1 MEKTKHTNNK
11 MTGPK
16 PIPPSPEDCCGQGC
30 VPCVNDIYETEL
42 RLWENE
48 CKQLELESKPTE
60 TPNKLICRDS
70 YTSFK
75 IKEIIP
81 LTNDTFIYQ
90 FELPYATARLL
101 PNNLAIGQ
109 HLILRL
115 VLENHSDVDED
126 QIQVTGGSI
135 TRQYTILSSPT
146 AQGYFDI
153 MIKLYKD
160 GIASQMIRRWKVG
173 DIAEFRGPFGEFAER
188 FLTSS
193 GKLNRTEF
201 GHVVMLVAGTG
212 IAPMIQLIKSLLD
225 DEDCDIKLQL
235 LCSFRTSSDILLEKE
250 LRGFAEF
257 WNFKISYFI
266 SQSNV
271 ELPAIPPVKFHYAN
285 IIQKRINNEILSE
298 YFASHKIDLKLPKN
312 LFLVC
317 GTKSYESQILEYLRN
332 SQVPANC
339 LFKF

>member
-1 MEKTKHTNNK
+1 MEKTKHTNK
-11 MTGPK
+11 EMTRPK
-16 PIPPSPEDCCGQGC
+16 PIPPLPEDCCGQGC

-42 RLWENE
+42 RLWKNE
-48 CKQLELESKPTE
+48 CKQLELESELTE
-60 TPNKLICRDS
+60 TSNKLIYRDS

-153 MIKLYKD
+153 MIKLPVVTD
-160 GIASQMIRRWKVG
+160 GCH
-173 DIAEFRGPFGEFAER
+173 DD
-188 FLTSS
+188 L
-193 GKLNRTEF
+193 
-201 GHVVMLVAGTG
+201 H
-212 IAPMIQLIKSLLD
+212 LLP
-225 DEDCDIKLQL
+225 
-235 LCSFRTSSDILLEKE
+235 
-250 LRGFAEF
+250 G
-257 WNFKISYFI
+257 
-266 SQSNV
+266 
-271 ELPAIPPVKFHYAN
+271 LPPW
-285 IIQKRINNEILSE
+285 
-298 YFASHKIDLKLPKN
+298 N
-312 LFLVC
+312 LFQTCNCV
-317 GTKSYESQILEYLRN
+317 TQSFQQQPS
-332 SQVPANC
+332 C
-339 LFKF
+339 LFLLG